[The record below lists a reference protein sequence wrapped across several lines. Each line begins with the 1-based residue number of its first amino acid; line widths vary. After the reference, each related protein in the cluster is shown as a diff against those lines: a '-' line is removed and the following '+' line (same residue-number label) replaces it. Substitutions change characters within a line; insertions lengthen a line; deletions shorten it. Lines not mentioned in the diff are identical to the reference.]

1 MKRRTKNKLNH
12 AFKAGITAY
21 VLIMFGMGLMLY
33 MFGYTNT
40 FARYF
45 GVENNNATGTVNGTG
60 IADPNMQVTHNPI
73 YMIVQGITSFTSDN
87 GLLVAGG
94 VAGLIIIAI
103 IGRISGVNLNVVY
116 SYLVP
121 IAILAIFLN
130 VFVFPIDA
138 FNTALINMTIPPGL
152 PLSWVLIGFFNLF
165 FILAVIDY
173 VRGGQ
178 T

>member
-33 MFGYTNT
+33 MFGFTST

-45 GVENNNATGTVNGTG
+45 GTGTVNGTS
-60 IADPNMQVTHNPI
+60 IADPNMQFEHNPI
-73 YMIVQGITSFTSDN
+73 YMIVQGITSFTADN
-87 GLLVAGG
+87 PLLVGG
-94 VAGLIIIAI
+94 TIAGLVLIAI
-103 IGRISGVNLNVVY
+103 VGRIGGVNLNVVY

-130 VFVFPIDA
+130 VFVFPVDS
-138 FNTALINMTIPPGL
+138 FTDALIGMTIPPGL